1 MRPPGVIP
9 DSVRL
14 LQREVSAP
22 QVSAWVAANA
32 GSGKTHVLVQ
42 RVINLLLD
50 GVEPEKILCITF
62 TKAAAANMAKRVFD
76 TLAEWTTLDDAGL
89 DKAIR
94 ERSSLKPDAARRAL
108 ARRLFARALDTPG
121 GLKVHTIH
129 AFCTQLLHQFPF
141 EANVAARFNVLDD
154 AEHTQLLEQLT
165 LNVLLEGA
173 DAPDGTLGRALAA
186 AMVAAA
192 DQTFRDV
199 VREAIAK
206 RGTIIT
212 AGDLEVALANLA
224 KSLGVDP
231 SDDAAKIEAEYFT
244 RSLIAQAEW
253 PVLAKTLAEGN
264 KTDIEQARRFAGLKA
279 LPDAERVASYL
290 QIFCTGEGTPRKS
303 IVTKAITDASLV
315 ERLYAEQARICAL
328 LERRCAVACRDRS
341 AALLTI
347 AYEVLERYLKE
358 KERRGLLDYD
368 DLIDKA
374 LALLGNVDAAWVHY
388 KLDLGIDHVLIDEAQ
403 DTSKKQWQI
412 VQHLTDEFTAG
423 AGARPYTRTIF
434 PVGDEKQSIYS
445 FQNAAP
451 REFAEMRR
459 YFERRHTSVGLDFV
473 FRELKHSFRSGES
486 ILAAVDL
493 VFKSTEM
500 AASVSSDAG
509 GFPPHLALPDALP
522 GVVEIWEPEKPDE
535 RREIEGWDA
544 PFDLV
549 NETSPRVK
557 LARGI
562 ARHVRGLIERGAA
575 KSGDVL
581 VLVRQRGP
589 LFEAII
595 RALKHEGVAVAGADR
610 LILTEHIAVMD
621 LMALADALLL
631 PQDDLALATVLRSPL
646 FGFSDDELFTI
657 AWKRDASLRSTLK
670 QKAGENR
677 KFADAAAGLDELTQD
692 ARRETPFAF
701 YAKLLGAGGARRR
714 FLGRLGVEANDALD
728 EFLNLAF
735 DYERRDTP
743 SLQGFVA
750 WLRDAQ
756 TEVKR
761 DMEIARDEV
770 RVMTVHG
777 AKGLEAPIVILAD
790 TMTPPT
796 GPKPPRL
803 LELSGGAVIWAG
815 RKEDDVPSVAAAR
828 DAAKSEAENEYRR
841 LLYVAM
847 TRAADRLIV
856 CGADGRTKRPE
867 RCWYDL
873 VRGPLEE
880 FLVEEDDRGEKVLR
894 FSKTATG
901 AVAAPAPAAVPEKI
915 ARPKFPVWLRQPA
928 PAEAPLAAPLSP
940 SSAFDEEIFLIAPS
954 AGSAADR
961 QKALERGR
969 LVHRLMQALPDV
981 PADRRQDA
989 AERYLASA
997 ATEFLATERAAMA
1010 QQVLA
1015 ILDDENF
1022 AEIFAPGSRAEVPI
1036 VGRIAR
1042 AGRGPIPVA
1051 GQVDRLAVTGDS
1063 VLIADYKT
1071 DRIVPDRLDE
1081 THPYVTQLAL
1091 YRAVLARVFQGKPV
1105 RAALLF
1111 TDGPKL
1117 MELPATAM
1125 DAALTKLSPGA
1136 KKPAHDTRV
1145 TPR

>member
-1 MRPPGVIP
+1 MRTADDIPPQ
-9 DSVRL
+9 VRD
-14 LQREVSAP
+14 LQRAVAAP
-22 QVSAWVAANA
+22 NVSAWVAANA
-32 GSGKTHVLVQ
+32 GSGKTHVLAQ

-50 GVEPEKILCITF
+50 GVAPEKILCITF

-94 ERSSLKPDAARRAL
+94 ERSSVAPDAARRAL

-173 DAPDGTLGRALAA
+173 DAPDGKLGRALAA

-206 RGTIIT
+206 RGTIMT

-253 PVLAKTLAEGN
+253 PALGKILAEGN
-264 KTDIEQARRFAGLKA
+264 KTDIDPARRFAGLAA
-279 LPDAERVASYL
+279 LPDAARGAAYL
-290 QIFCTGEGTPRKS
+290 QRFGPGEGPTRKS
-303 IVTKAITDASLV
+303 IVTKANKDAALV
-315 ERLYAEQARICAL
+315 DRLCKEQERICAL
-328 LERRCAVACRDRS
+328 LDRRRAVACRDRS
-341 AALLTI
+341 SALLTI
-347 AYEVLERYLKE
+347 TYEVLERYLKE

-423 AGARPYTRTIF
+423 AGARPFTRTIF

-451 REFAEMRR
+451 KEFAEMRR
-459 YFERRHTSVGLDFV
+459 YFERRHTSSGLDFV

-493 VFKSTEM
+493 VFKGAEM

-544 PFDLV
+544 PFDPV

-557 LARGI
+557 LARRI

-595 RALKHEGVAVAGADR
+595 RALKHEAVAVAGADR
-610 LILTEHIAVMD
+610 LVLTEHIAVMD

-646 FGFSDDELFTI
+646 FGFSDEELFTI
-657 AWKRDASLRSTLK
+657 AWDRGRASLRAALA
-670 QKAGENR
+670 QKAGEG
-677 KFADAAAGLDELTQD
+677 KQFADADACLDELAQD

-728 EFLNLAF
+728 EFLNLAL

-815 RKEDDVPSVAAAR
+815 RKE
-828 DAAKSEAENEYRR
+828 
-841 LLYVAM
+841 
-847 TRAADRLIV
+847 
-856 CGADGRTKRPE
+856 
-867 RCWYDL
+867 
-873 VRGPLEE
+873 
-880 FLVEEDDRGEKVLR
+880 
-894 FSKTATG
+894 
-901 AVAAPAPAAVPEKI
+901 
-915 ARPKFPVWLRQPA
+915 
-928 PAEAPLAAPLSP
+928 
-940 SSAFDEEIFLIAPS
+940 
-954 AGSAADR
+954 
-961 QKALERGR
+961 
-969 LVHRLMQALPDV
+969 H
-981 PADRRQDA
+981 
-989 AERYLASA
+989 
-997 ATEFLATERAAMA
+997 
-1010 QQVLA
+1010 
-1015 ILDDENF
+1015 
-1022 AEIFAPGSRAEVPI
+1022 
-1036 VGRIAR
+1036 
-1042 AGRGPIPVA
+1042 
-1051 GQVDRLAVTGDS
+1051 
-1063 VLIADYKT
+1063 
-1071 DRIVPDRLDE
+1071 
-1081 THPYVTQLAL
+1081 
-1091 YRAVLARVFQGKPV
+1091 
-1105 RAALLF
+1105 
-1111 TDGPKL
+1111 
-1117 MELPATAM
+1117 
-1125 DAALTKLSPGA
+1125 
-1136 KKPAHDTRV
+1136 
-1145 TPR
+1145 